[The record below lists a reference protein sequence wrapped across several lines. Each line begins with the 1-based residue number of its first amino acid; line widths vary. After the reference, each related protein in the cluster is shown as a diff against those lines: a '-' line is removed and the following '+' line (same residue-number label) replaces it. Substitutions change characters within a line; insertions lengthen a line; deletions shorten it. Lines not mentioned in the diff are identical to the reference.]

1 MKTPRL
7 HLGSTNEYRE
17 YDEAKQCKSSKCNSY
32 NCAAFIGAARLCI
45 RVWSRAWFSK
55 RGVSEPGID
64 GELNN
69 YEAAE
74 DETYTGHWV
83 VLELLPMEVN
93 GDWEL
98 LGMEP
103 LVAEGLEL
111 ETGTWAGK
119 VVEFTIETGAGK
131 VAVPTTGTEAG
142 VVSQNVFAAT
152 LDA

>member
-1 MKTPRL
+1 MMKQSNASPPSVTPTIAPL
-7 HLGSTNEYRE
+7 SLELPDFASV
-17 YDEAKQCKSSKCNSY
+17 
-32 NCAAFIGAARLCI
+32 F
-45 RVWSRAWFSK
+45 
-55 RGVSEPGID
+55 GVEP
-64 GELNN
+64 
-69 YEAAE
+69 AAE

-119 VVEFTIETGAGK
+119 VAEFTIETGADK